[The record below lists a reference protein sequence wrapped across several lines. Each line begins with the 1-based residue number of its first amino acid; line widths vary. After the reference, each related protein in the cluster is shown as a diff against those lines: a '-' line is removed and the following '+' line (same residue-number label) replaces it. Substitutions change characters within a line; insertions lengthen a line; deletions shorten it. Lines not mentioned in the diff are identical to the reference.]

1 MSVKEKEKI
10 SFAQLKK
17 PIKNVIVCLLH
28 LAAGFILGMSEV
40 SDGIKPFGV
49 AFVSVS
55 KKQNIIFS
63 SAGAILGYMT
73 DGLTAQSGGYFA
85 AVVITGIGAFIFDML
100 DISEKAV
107 GLMCISGASITAADL
122 FVSARAGMLGERLLI
137 IIAQM
142 TACAAFSYFYFKSMN
157 ADFRNLRFRA
167 LPFDTMV
174 CMMISL
180 STLLITAGRL
190 NIGIIYPFR
199 ALAVGAVLLAARFGG
214 MRWGLILSIC
224 TGFMLGA
231 GSGDAFILCGAMSI
245 GVLVCCVFSS
255 FASLGCSL
263 IYTAAIA
270 FLSVVAGEETGLPLF
285 VNSLIG
291 VGIFLLMPSIV
302 CNRLEDFFD
311 SGRNTAPD
319 GTLRQNLVLKL
330 RFASSAMAAVSE
342 SVDQVREKINEVSR
356 KNNEAKKDTMS
367 EEEYIRNE
375 IVLEKTNQIRM
386 VASDQ
391 FYSIS
396 GMLCDLANEFND
408 AEMFDSEAGEKIR
421 RLLAQYEIYPTD
433 ISAIVDKYSR
443 MRVEILLNGE
453 SKNLSSTAIQ
463 DGIGKICNRY
473 FDSGR
478 ITNFKTGTMLSFTE
492 KPNYSL
498 QIGFAQYSA
507 EGKLCGDTVK
517 TLNDGKGH
525 SILIISDGMGKGSRA
540 ALDGAMGAGLI
551 SRLINAGFGF
561 DSALKIVNS
570 ALLIKSNDESLA
582 TLDIANIDLFTGK
595 CELFKAGAPSS
606 YIVKNGVLNKCE
618 LSSMPAGILRGIEFA
633 KRTAV
638 LSPND
643 SIIMM
648 SDGITDLGE
657 EWLNRVFAESPY
669 GIQNTADYILKSA
682 LKATE
687 GIKRD
692 DMSVIYAKLE
702 RNQNERSF

>member
-10 SFAQLKK
+10 SPARLKK

-28 LAAGFILGMSEV
+28 LLAGFILGMSEV

-63 SAGAILGYMT
+63 ASGAILGYMT
-73 DGLTAQSGGYFA
+73 GGLTAQSGGYFA
-85 AVVITGIGAFIFDML
+85 AVVIAGIGAFVLDML

-107 GLMCISGASITAADL
+107 GLMCLSAASVTATDL
-122 FVSARAGMLGERLLI
+122 FVSARAGILSDRLLI

-142 TACAAFSYFYFKSMN
+142 TAAAAFSYFYFKTMN
-157 ADFRNLRFRA
+157 ADFRKLRLRA
-167 LPFDTMV
+167 LPPDTII
-174 CMMISL
+174 CMIISV
-180 STLLITAGRL
+180 SSLLITAGAL
-190 NIGIIYPFR
+190 NVGVIYPFR
-199 ALAVGAVLLAARFGG
+199 ALAVGIVLLAVRFGG
-214 MRWGLILSIC
+214 ARWGLIFSVC

-231 GSGDAFILCGAMSI
+231 GDGDAFILCGAMSI
-245 GVLVCCVFSS
+245 GVLICSMFSS
-255 FASLGCSL
+255 LASLGCSL
-263 IYTAAIA
+263 IYTAVIT
-270 FLSVVAGEETGLPLF
+270 FLSVVSGEYTGLSLF

-291 VGIFLLMPSIV
+291 VGIFLLMPSAV
-302 CNRLEDFFD
+302 CNRLEDFFE
-311 SGRNTAPD
+311 SGRNAAPD

-342 SVDQVREKINEVSR
+342 SVDQVREKINDVSR
-356 KNNEAKKDTMS
+356 RNNEAKKSTLS

-375 IVLEKTNQIRM
+375 IILEKTNQIRM

-396 GMLCDLANEFND
+396 GMLSDLANEFND

-421 RLLAQYEIYPTD
+421 RLLAHYEIYPTD

-443 MRVEILLNGE
+443 MKVEILLNSE
-453 SKNLSSTAIQ
+453 SENLSSTDIQ

-525 SILIISDGMGKGSRA
+525 SILIISDGMGRGSRA

-570 ALLIKSNDESLA
+570 ALLVKSNDESLA

-638 LSPND
+638 LSPSD

-657 EWLNRVFAESPY
+657 EWLNKVFTEAPY
-669 GIQNTADYILKSA
+669 GIQNTADYILESA

-687 GIKRD
+687 GAKRD
-692 DMSVIYAKLE
+692 DMSIIYARLE
-702 RNQNERSF
+702 RNENERSF

>member
-1 MSVKEKEKI
+1 MSVDTKNRIEI
-10 SFAQLKK
+10 TRLKK
-17 PIKNVIVCLLH
+17 PIKKVVICLLH
-28 LAAGFILGMSEV
+28 LLGGFLLGMSEIT
-40 SDGIKPFGV
+40 DGIKPLGV
-49 AFVSVS
+49 AFTAVS

-63 SAGAILGYMT
+63 AAGAIIGYMT
-73 DGLTAQSGGYFA
+73 NGLNAQSGGYFA
-85 AVVITGIGAFIFDML
+85 AVTIAGIAAFIFDML
-100 DISEKAV
+100 DISDKTAGV
-107 GLMCISGASITAADL
+107 MCIASISITATDL
-122 FVSARAGMLGERLLI
+122 FVSARAGELSQRLLL
-137 IIAQM
+137 IAAQAIA
-142 TACAAFSYFYFKSMN
+142 TAAFSFFYHKSLN
-157 ADFRNLRFRA
+157 ANFHNLRFRA
-167 LPFDTMV
+167 LPPSTV
-174 CMMISL
+174 ICMIISVSSL
-180 STLLITAGRL
+180 MITAGRL
-190 NIGIIYPFR
+190 GVGVIYPFW
-199 ALAVGAVLLAARFGG
+199 ALAVTIVLLAIRFAGARLS
-214 MRWGLILSIC
+214 LIFSIC
-224 TGFMLGA
+224 LGFMLGT
-231 GSGDAFILCGAMSI
+231 GRGEAFGLCAAFCISAMISSI
-245 GVLVCCVFSS
+245 FAN

-263 IYTAAIA
+263 VFMASIT
-270 FLSVVAGEETGLPLF
+270 FLSIITGDEAGVALF

-291 VGIFLLMPSIV
+291 TGIFLLLPSAV
-302 CNRLEDFFD
+302 CDRLEDFFE

-342 SVDQVREKINEVSR
+342 SVDQVREKINDVTR
-356 KNNEAKKDTMS
+356 KNNEALKDTMS
-367 EEEYIRNE
+367 KEEYIRKE
-375 IVLEKTNQIRM
+375 IILEKTNQIRM

-408 AEMFDSEAGEKIR
+408 AEMFDSDAGERIR
-421 RLLAQYEIYPTD
+421 RLLAEHEIYPTD
-433 ISAIVDKYSR
+433 ISAIVNKYSR
-443 MRVEILLNGE
+443 MRVEILLNDE
-453 SKNLSSTAIQ
+453 YENLSSKEIQ
-463 DGIGKICNRY
+463 NGIGKICNRY

-478 ITNFKTGTMLSFTE
+478 ITNFKTGTMLSFVE
-492 KPNYSL
+492 KPNYTL

-517 TLNDGKGH
+517 TLNDGNGH

-570 ALLIKSNDESLA
+570 ALLVKSNDESLA

-606 YIVKNGVLNKCE
+606 YIIKNGVLNKCE

-638 LSPND
+638 LSPGD

-657 EWLNRVFAESPY
+657 EWLNAILSSAPY
-669 GIQNTADYILKSA
+669 GIQETADYILDSA
-682 LKATE
+682 LEATE
-687 GIKRD
+687 GLKRD

-702 RNQNERSF
+702 RNNNEGSF